1 MVEASRCLARGER
14 GAPCPHPAVEG
25 GLCPLHARAAA
36 DPPPPSGSAP
46 ATPPA
51 SGWSRRDF
59 LGGVLRRRKED
70 GATMLR
76 ESGLAGAFGAIR
88 DFVRGYRK
96 LTRAVEESL
105 EAKLLF
111 DDRASELPRDMEQR
125 GEFWLREAA
134 EADAGGAFDPT
145 RLPEDLGSEDPAVRE
160 AARAAAIRHGDPSL
174 LPLLAPLL
182 ESERPATRS
191 AVLEIL
197 GSWRD
202 VRTLP
207 LLARRLEVDPDPGA
221 RVRAVL
227 ALKELE
233 DERTVEPLLA
243 ATEDQAKAVR
253 VWAGAALRERLPGL
267 TRAELKERVEAA
279 LSRLSA
285 APGPGRGAPGESP
298 GPGGRGR
305 GGGDQEGGVL

>member
-1 MVEASRCLARGER
+1 MAEPSRCQARTESGV
-14 GAPCPHPAVEG
+14 PCPHPAVDG
-25 GLCPLHARAAA
+25 ALCPLHARAAA
-36 DPPPPSGSAP
+36 APPPTSGSASE
-46 ATPPA
+46 TPPA

-70 GATMLR
+70 GAAMLR

-96 LTRAVEESL
+96 LTHAVEEGL
-105 EAKLLF
+105 ETRLLF

-125 GEFWLREAA
+125 EEFWLREGVEAA
-134 EADAGGAFDPT
+134 AGGAFDPT

-207 LLARRLEVDPDPGA
+207 LLARRLEADPDPGT

-227 ALKELE
+227 ALKELDAE
-233 DERTVEPLLA
+233 GTVEPLLA
-243 ATEDQAKAVR
+243 AAEDREKAVR

-267 TRAELKERVEAA
+267 ARAELKERVEAA

-285 APGPGRGAPGESP
+285 APRPGRGAPGEDP
-298 GPGGRGR
+298 GPGRR
-305 GGGDQEGGVL
+305 RQGGDQEGGVL